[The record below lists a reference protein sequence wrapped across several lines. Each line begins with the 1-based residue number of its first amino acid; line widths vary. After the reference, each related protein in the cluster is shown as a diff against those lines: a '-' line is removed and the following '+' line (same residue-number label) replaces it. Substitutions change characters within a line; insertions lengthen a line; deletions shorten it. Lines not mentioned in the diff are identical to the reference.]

1 MSLERLDALVT
12 GKLAELAARGALKGP
27 ERIITGVN
35 AGDGGGSPRYL
46 LADCGDRAFLRMNA
60 NSYLGLAFHPRVIE
74 AHARATERF
83 GVGPGAVRF
92 ISGTYRSHVEL
103 ERKLAAFHGRD
114 AAMIMSAA
122 YATVMGVLPQFIG
135 EDALVVSDALNHHCI
150 INAIRLSRPAKKAVY
165 AHRDMA
171 ALENILETHAGRVR
185 RAVVV
190 TDGVFSMRGD
200 HAPLD
205 ELAAK
210 CARHEPGYAEGIIT
224 VVDDSHGVGAFGHTG
239 RGTEEYTRTRADILI
254 GTLGKAFGV
263 NGGYVASSAPV
274 ISYLRETAPGYVYS
288 NPITPAEAAAAATA
302 LDILD
307 SPEGRT
313 LLEKM
318 RRLAAR
324 LRTGL
329 ADLGL
334 ETIKSEHPIVPILI
348 RDTRRTSA
356 LVRYLFEKNILVTGL
371 NYPVVPKGEE
381 EIRLQVSANHTE
393 QDIEFVLDAL
403 KHFQEDREAESANE
417 YGSR

>member
-1 MSLERLDALVT
+1 MERLDALVT
-12 GKLAELAARGALKGP
+12 GKLAELAARGTLKGR
-27 ERIITGVN
+27 EHVITGVS
-35 AGDGGGSPRYL
+35 AGEGGGSPRYF
-46 LADCGDRAFLRMNA
+46 LAGCGDRAFLRMNA
-60 NSYLGLAFHPRVIE
+60 NSYLGLAFHRRVIE

-83 GVGPGAVRF
+83 GAGPGAVRF
-92 ISGTYRSHVEL
+92 ISGTYLPHVEL

-122 YATVMGVLPQFIG
+122 YATVIGVLPQFVG
-135 EDALVVSDALNHHCI
+135 EDTVVISDALNHNCI
-150 INAIRLSRPAKKAVY
+150 VNAIRLSRPAKKAVY
-165 AHRDMA
+165 AHRDMT
-171 ALENILETHAGRVR
+171 ALENLLETHKGQVG

-205 ELAAK
+205 DIAAV

-224 VVDDSHGVGAFGHTG
+224 VVDDSHGVGAFGDTG

-263 NGGYVASSAPV
+263 NGGYAASSAPV
-274 ISYLRETAPGYVYS
+274 INYLRETAPCYVYS

-318 RRLAAR
+318 RGLAAR
-324 LRTGL
+324 LRAGL
-329 ADLGL
+329 NDLGL
-334 ETIKSEHPIVPILI
+334 ETVKSEHPIVPILI

-356 LVRYLFEKNILVTGL
+356 LVRHCFDHNILVTGL
-371 NYPVVPKGEE
+371 NFPVVPKGEE
-381 EIRLQVSANHTE
+381 EIRLQVTADQTE
-393 QDIEFVLDAL
+393 RDIDDVLDAL
-403 KHFQEDREAESANE
+403 KRFQEERGAESVKE